1 MSDDLYETA
10 EDLANDLVRDDI
22 TVLSRPDVNHRLKT
36 RLDISKVDHDVVTDA
51 FENADWEYS
60 RHLYFH
66 PQGLHEEVLGLA
78 EEFKSDGRLLVT
90 HDEVCDELARE
101 SEEEEEPIRDHVSG
115 WKQGEF
121 DELVRKSLDDAG
133 WRHETV
139 ERRGHELR
147 VYLRPLYEVFEQ
159 SYPSGKSPLTTNE
172 LFSHYLS
179 TSMSDALEKQ
189 Q

>member
-36 RLDISKVDHDVVTDA
+36 RLDVSKVDHDVVTEG
-51 FENADWEYS
+51 FESAEWEYS

-66 PQGLHEEVLGLA
+66 PQGLHSELLDIADG
-78 EEFKSDGRLLVT
+78 FRSDGRLLVA

-101 SEEEEEPIRDHVSG
+101 SEEEEPVRDHVSG
-115 WKQGEF
+115 WHQGEF
-121 DELVRKSLDDAG
+121 DELVRESLDEAG

-147 VYLRPLYEVFEQ
+147 VYIRPLYDVFEEN
-159 SYPSGKSPLTTNE
+159 YPTGKSPLDTNE
-172 LFSHYLS
+172 IFSHYLS
-179 TSMSDALEKQ
+179 SSMSDALERQ
-189 Q
+189 